1 MSKCKVKLKLTLVD
15 WKAEGFS
22 SAEEWAE
29 DYMINE
35 LNCELTTFSI
45 HSNTPYTSALVSG
58 GDIMINNNDLY
69 KVEVVF
75 QSWEAALSMRI
86 NEVEKSNGDVF
97 ISGEYDDTHIHCFD
111 NYLEY
116 VRQHIGFEQV

>member
-1 MSKCKVKLKLTLVD
+1 MSKCKLKLKLTLVD
-15 WKAEGFS
+15 WKNEGFNS
-22 SAEEWAE
+22 IEEWAE
-29 DYMINE
+29 KRMKNE
-35 LNCELTTFSI
+35 LNCKLTTFSI
-45 HSNTPYTSALVSG
+45 NDPVPYTSSLVLG

-97 ISGEYDDTHIHCFD
+97 ISGEYDNNNNDVEDFFEYARQ
-111 NYLEY
+111 YL
-116 VRQHIGFEQV
+116 GFEQV

>member
-1 MSKCKVKLKLTLVD
+1 MSKCKVKLKLTLVN
-15 WKAEGFS
+15 WKNEGFS
-22 SAEEWAE
+22 SIEEWAE

-35 LNCELTTFSI
+35 LNCELTTFNI

-75 QSWEAALSMRI
+75 QSWNTVPSIQI
-86 NEVEKSNGDVF
+86 NEIERSNEDVF
-97 ISGEYDDTHIHCFD
+97 ISGEYDANSNDVNDFF
-111 NYLEY
+111 EY
-116 VRQHIGFEQV
+116 IRQYIGFEQV